1 MSKLSQSVV
10 DKIEETIRSNRK
22 DLTQIRRRFHANP
35 ELSHKEFETTEE
47 VAEHLEGLGYDVHV
61 RDEGVGLYADL
72 VPSDFDPSEDP
83 TVAIRSD
90 MDALPIEE
98 QNDVPYASENEGVM
112 HACGHDVHMASVLGA
127 GMATEKIKS
136 ELPGRLRLIF
146 QHAEEA
152 VPGGAPEMVAFGAV
166 DEVDAILG
174 LHCKPEL
181 ETGKIGVREGAFT
194 AGFHKF
200 EITIKGKG
208 GHGARPHRCIDP
220 IYVVTQL
227 SDALYE
233 ASSRSFDARDPVV
246 ISIGEIHGGDAPNSI
261 PDEAYIT
268 GTVRTL
274 SEEHQSKVEPLM
286 KRIVG
291 GVCMTHDAEYDLD
304 LQFGAPSIYNDPRIV
319 EHVADVGRELLGDE
333 SVSEIPLPSM
343 GSEDFSIYT
352 QHAPGTMFRLGTAG
366 VGPQYQLHSN
376 KFTVDERAISIGAY
390 VLARSGVRLLEDIA
404 EESRSTQERAEAAR
418 EANAERREKNVE
430 ETIND
435 VPEAESGPS
444 YEEESAFQA
453 N

>member
-1 MSKLSQSVV
+1 MSKLDESLV
-10 DKIEETIRSNRK
+10 DEIEETIRSNRK
-22 DLTQIRRRFHANP
+22 ELTQVRRHFHAHP
-35 ELSHKEFETTEE
+35 ELSHEEFETTQE
-47 VAEHLEGLGYDVHV
+47 VADRLDALGFDVHV

-72 VPSDFDPSEDP
+72 TPEDFDPADDP

-90 MDALPIEE
+90 MDALPIQE
-98 QNDVPYASENEGVM
+98 QNDVPYASQKEGVM

-127 GMATEKIKS
+127 GMATEKLRS
-136 ELPGRLRLIF
+136 SLPGRLRLIF

-174 LHCKPEL
+174 MHCKPEL

-220 IYVVTQL
+220 IYVVTKL
-227 SDALYE
+227 ADALYE

-246 ISIGEIHGGDAPNSI
+246 ISIGEIGGGDAPNSI

-274 SEEHQSKVEPLM
+274 SEEHQSKVQPLF

-319 EHVADVGRELLGDE
+319 EHVADVGGELLGDD
-333 SVSEIPLPSM
+333 SISEIPLPSM

-366 VGPQYQLHSN
+366 VGPRYQLHSN
-376 KFTVDERAISIGAY
+376 KFNVDERAISIGAY
-390 VLARSGVRLLEDIA
+390 ILARSGVRLLDDIA
-404 EESRSTQERAEAAR
+404 DEERSEQERAEAVRESNAR
-418 EANAERREKNVE
+418 RNEKAVDEAMDE
-430 ETIND
+430 I
-435 VPEAESGPS
+435 PEAEATPS
-444 YEEESAFQA
+444 YEGSG
-453 N
+453 

>member
-1 MSKLSQSVV
+1 MSKLSNSLVEE
-10 DKIEETIRSNRK
+10 IEETIRSKSK
-22 DLTQIRRRFHANP
+22 DLTQIRRHFHAHP
-35 ELSHKEFETTEE
+35 ELSHQEFETTQDVADKLDE
-47 VAEHLEGLGYDVHV
+47 VGFEVHV

-72 VPSDFDPSEDP
+72 VPDQFDPSEDP

-90 MDALPIEE
+90 MDALPIHE

-127 GMATEKIKS
+127 GMAAEKLRG

-220 IYVVTQL
+220 IYVVTKL
-227 SDALYE
+227 ANALYE
-233 ASSRSFDARDPVV
+233 ASDRSFDARDPVV
-246 ISIGEIHGGDAPNSI
+246 ISIGEMHGGDAPNSI
-261 PDEAYIT
+261 PDQAYIT

-274 SEEHQSKVEPLM
+274 SEEHQSKVEPLL

-304 LQFGAPSIYNDPRIV
+304 LEFGAPSIYNDPRIV
-319 EHVADVGRELLGDE
+319 EHVAEVGEELLGAE
-333 SVSEIPLPSM
+333 SVAEIPLPSM

-376 KFTVDERAISIGAY
+376 KFSVDERAISIGAY
-390 VLARSGVRLLEDIA
+390 ILARSGVRLLDDIA
-404 EESRSTQERAEAAR
+404 GQARSAQERAEAAR
-418 EANAERREKNVE
+418 ESNEQRKQQTVD
-430 ETIND
+430 ETMD
-435 VPEAESGPS
+435 EVPEAESTPS
-444 YEEESAFQA
+444 YEEQDSLTEG
-453 N
+453 